1 MLAGMV
7 WFSFAVEL
15 GDKTF
20 AQHVDHI
27 SETPEA
33 QQLIEGI
40 RGTLNPAL
48 DDVRDRMFGE
58 YVEAPTH
65 LSGEPLDATLPRASE
80 REREREAVV
89 PASTL
94 RPRETDESLF
104 EAEPARPGRRRN
116 VYARDNPADASDDG
130 IPSLSEAAKQPQP
143 STDDEAAI
151 AEPERPGRRRRAALR
166 EPTPREPTL
175 REPETR
181 PRWLPSAALHDDPES
196 ETRPRRLPGATLHDE
211 RPLELPE
218 PEPPSRLHEHVP
230 EFLRPARPEPPAK
243 PLALHDLP
251 LPRVTIDD
259 RRAATRMLEL
269 VERTRASL
277 PPPRPPATSPSR
289 PTIPLVQPTFDP
301 TLPEL
306 PSE

>member
-40 RGTLNPAL
+40 RGTINPAL

-65 LSGEPLDATLPRASE
+65 LSGELLDPTPPRASERE

-116 VYARDNPADASDDG
+116 VYARDNPADASADG
-130 IPSLSEAAKQPQP
+130 IPSLSEQSQP

-151 AEPERPGRRRRAALR
+151 AEPERPGRGRRAALR
-166 EPTPREPTL
+166 EPTPRES
-175 REPETR
+175 ETR
-181 PRWLPSAALHDDPES
+181 PRWLPSAALHDNPES
-196 ETRPRRLPGATLHDE
+196 EPRPHRRPGATLHDE
-211 RPLELPE
+211 RPLEL
-218 PEPPSRLHEHVP
+218 HEHVP
-230 EFLRPARPEPPAK
+230 EFLRPTPPKPPAK